1 MTYDL
6 EFQVDGDILCVYAS
20 GDRDTDTDSPG
31 AAARDAW
38 TRLAKKCQDAGLSR
52 VLIISR
58 VTGRYPTLD
67 TYETMSKLDQYG
79 ISRHWKIAYVNADPA
94 CREDLMFMM
103 AVADNKGF
111 SVRLFDSEAR
121 ARKWLAR

>member
-1 MTYDL
+1 MAYDL
-6 EFQVDGDILCVYAS
+6 EYQVDGDILCVYAT
-20 GDRDTDTDSPG
+20 GDRDTDSPG
-31 AAARDAW
+31 AAAQDAW
-38 TRLAKKCQDAGLSR
+38 TRIAQQCGETGLSR
-52 VLIISR
+52 VLIISH

-67 TYETMSKLDQYG
+67 TYETMSTLDRYG
-79 ISRHWKIAYVNADPA
+79 ISRHWKIAYVNADPT

-111 SVRLFDSEAR
+111 SVRLFDDEAR